1 MADLKGALDF
11 IYTKSSYSTNRLVD
25 FLISCEEREGCEWF
39 CHSRYSIIT
48 SNTLRT
54 LSPGCLP
61 ARCWLRPA
69 PVPAPRL
76 RPAPGPGAA
85 TCRGRGRGRAV
96 RGRHPQHD
104 GRVLRHGQRG
114 LLRGR
119 PGELWLVES
128 WHQWSGHLWLVQE
141 CYTYYETV
149 CENVASQRCRPR
161 WAVIGGEQCWALIGP
176 GSSKSA
182 WRRVSPTAPSRRR
195 EAPWW
200 GSRYYLLPRVMS
212 WENILNIYRETFFRW
227 WRNKK

>member
-161 WAVIGGEQCWALIGP
+161 WVWLVENNAELWLVQVQADLRGGESPLLHHPEEERLRGEYLDIICCLVWWAEKIFWILIH
-176 GSSKSA
+176 
-182 WRRVSPTAPSRRR
+182 
-195 EAPWW
+195 
-200 GSRYYLLPRVMS
+200 
-212 WENILNIYRETFFRW
+212 IYRETFFW
-227 WRNKK
+227 WL